1 LNMHKLKVTVII
13 PAKNEGEGIEKVINS
28 VKKYCNETIIID
40 GYSNDSTK
48 EIALKNGARF
58 FLDHGKG
65 KGDAVRL
72 GLNKATGDI
81 IVIFDSDGSPN
92 PTDIP
97 KLIKEIEKGVDMV
110 ITSRRTGGSFDFE
123 LTPKGI
129 LRTLGSD
136 LMTYLVNKKF
146 HTHLSDILY
155 NFRAIRKN
163 VAAKLALSA
172 NGFDIEQEMLILAL
186 QGGYK
191 VIEIPSRENARKWGK
206 SKLQTFMG
214 VVLLYKLIKLLYF

>member
-1 LNMHKLKVTVII
+1 MPKPKISVII
-13 PAKNEGEGIEKVINS
+13 PTKNESEGLEEVINS
-28 VKKYCNETIIID
+28 VKKFCDETIIVD
-40 GYSNDSTK
+40 GHSNDGTK
-48 EIALKNGARF
+48 EIALKEGALF

-72 GLNKATGDI
+72 GLTKATGDI

-97 KLIKEIEKGVDMV
+97 RLIKEIEKGADMV

-123 LTPKGI
+123 LTPGGI
-129 LRTLGSD
+129 LRTFGSD

-146 HTHLSDILY
+146 RTHISDILY

-163 VAAKLALSA
+163 VAVKLALKA
-172 NGFDIEQEMLILAL
+172 DGFDIEQEMLVRAL
-186 QGGYK
+186 QGGYR
-191 VIEIPSRENARKWGK
+191 VTETPSRENARKWGK
-206 SKLQTFMG
+206 SKLRTSMG
-214 VVLLYKLIKLLYF
+214 VALLYKLVKLLYF